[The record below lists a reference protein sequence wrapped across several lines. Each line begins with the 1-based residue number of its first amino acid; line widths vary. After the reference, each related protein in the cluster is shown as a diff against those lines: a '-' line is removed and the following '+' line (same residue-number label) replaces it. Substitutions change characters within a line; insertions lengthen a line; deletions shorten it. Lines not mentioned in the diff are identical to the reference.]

1 MTEFIYEAQLSVHAE
16 SEEEADRLARATCDF
31 LNDPVL
37 FGCAFVFDPG
47 GGIAPPELRLA
58 GEKPSSKEGPEG
70 GAR

>member
-16 SEEEADRLARATCDF
+16 SEEEADRLVQEACDF

-37 FGCAFVFDPG
+37 FGCVFSPG

-58 GEKPSSKEGPEG
+58 GGEPSSRQGSQG
-70 GAR
+70 GVR